1 MNHSSGE
8 PAGDGADVPE
18 PPAGHTGRQR
28 TVRSFVVRAGRMTEA
43 QRRALAQHGERYL
56 IDPVGGVLD
65 LDRLFGRH
73 APRTVEIG
81 FGNGDALAAL
91 AGREPER
98 DFLGIEVHPP
108 GVGRLLARCH
118 EAGLGNVRVAM
129 ADALDVLEH
138 RLAPSGVEE
147 VLVWFPDPWPKKRH
161 HKRRLVQPEFAALVH
176 RVLRP
181 GGRLHLAT
189 DWEPYAEHML
199 EVLGAHPG
207 FSNCAAP
214 GRFMPRPARRLET
227 RFESR
232 GRGRGHRVFDLA
244 WRTVAIDGDTAGRAG
259 EAPALPGRY
268 AAAGTGGYGRMNL
281 PLFVYGSMR
290 DGDVRALVLGRAP
303 PAVRTEPAWMPGAAV
318 ALVPGESYPYL
329 VSAEGARAPGDLVH
343 GLDERSLDRILFF
356 EGDEYAFV
364 ECEVEHAGGERVA
377 AMHFGG
383 VAIPEGPVVPWSLE
397 QWRSREK
404 SRFLAMTREYMAL
417 WRCATRAEAEARW
430 QRLLREH
437 SANGGER

>member
-1 MNHSSGE
+1 
-8 PAGDGADVPE
+8 
-18 PPAGHTGRQR
+18 
-28 TVRSFVVRAGRMTEA
+28 MTEA
-43 QRRALAQHGERYL
+43 QRRALAQHGGRYL
-56 IDPVGGVLD
+56 LDFSGDPLD
-65 LDRLFGRH
+65 LDHLFGRR

-81 FGNGDALAAL
+81 FGTGDALAAL
-91 AGREPER
+91 AGGEPER
-98 DFLGIEVHPP
+98 DFLGVEVYPP
-108 GVGRLLARCH
+108 GVGRFFARCH

-129 ADALDVLEH
+129 ADALDVLE
-138 RLAPSGVEE
+138 RWLAPSSVEE

-161 HKRRLVQPEFAALVH
+161 HKRRLVQPGFATLVH

-181 GGRLHLAT
+181 GGRLYLAT

-214 GRFMPRPARRLET
+214 GRFMPRPERRRET
-227 RFESR
+227 RFERR
-232 GRGRGHRVFDLA
+232 GRRRGHRVFDLA
-244 WRTVAIDGDTAGRAG
+244 WRAAAIDGDTAGRAG

-268 AAAGTGGYGRMNL
+268 AVAGTGEYGGMNL

-290 DGDVRALVLGRAP
+290 DEDVRALVLGRAP
-303 PAVRTEPAWMPGAAV
+303 PAAVRTEPAWMPGTAV
-318 ALVPGESYPYL
+318 ALVPGESYPHL

-343 GLDERSLDRILFF
+343 GLEVGSLDRILFF

-364 ECEVEHAGGERVA
+364 ECVVERAGGERVA
-377 AMHFGG
+377 AMHFRG
-383 VAIPEGPVVPWSLE
+383 VAIPEAPVVPWSLE
-397 QWRSREK
+397 QWQSKEK
-404 SRFLAMTREYMAL
+404 PRFLAMTREYMAL
-417 WRCATRAEAEARW
+417 WRRATRAEAEARW